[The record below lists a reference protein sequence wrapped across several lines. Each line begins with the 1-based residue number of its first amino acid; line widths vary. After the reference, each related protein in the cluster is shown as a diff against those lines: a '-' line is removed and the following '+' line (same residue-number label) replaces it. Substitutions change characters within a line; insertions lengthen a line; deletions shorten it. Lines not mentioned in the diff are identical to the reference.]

1 MDDDLLHLVERTI
14 LEDIVDSP
22 WTVPDFEIVSI
33 SEFFREFRYFLIE
46 FFLIGIIFYLL
57 QEV

>member
-1 MDDDLLHLVERTI
+1 MDDDLLHLVERAI

-22 WTVPDFEIVSI
+22 WSVPDFEIVTI
-33 SEFFREFRYFLIE
+33 SEFFWEFRDLFIE
-46 FFLIGIIFYLL
+46 FFFIFFALYLL